1 MVDLPRQ
8 ISPATQHIL
17 QAASNLVLVTDL
29 SLAGMRDTLRQLAMM
44 PTTNAACQVTIVANR
59 AGEYREG
66 EISRKEFEAAV
77 GRGVDFIVPFDARS
91 VAAAT
96 NIGRP
101 VADGRGKVASA
112 ILQITEKVAG
122 SASSNSTSRRFR
134 LWPLAKR

>member
-1 MVDLPRQ
+1 M
-8 ISPATQHIL
+8 
-17 QAASNLVLVTDL
+17 
-29 SLAGMRDTLRQLAMM
+29 
-44 PTTNAACQVTIVANR
+44 ANR

-66 EISRKEFEAAV
+66 GISRKEFEAAV

-112 ILQITEKVAG
+112 MQITEKVAG